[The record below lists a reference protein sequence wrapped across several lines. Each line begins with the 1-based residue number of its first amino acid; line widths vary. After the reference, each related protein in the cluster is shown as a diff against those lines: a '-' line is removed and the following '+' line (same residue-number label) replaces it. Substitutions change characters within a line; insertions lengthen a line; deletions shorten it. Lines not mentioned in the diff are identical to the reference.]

1 MLKKI
6 LITILVIVG
15 VGYASAFVR
24 GYKYQSAKAKDPI
37 IDNTITEKQEIID
50 EEIINDIL
58 SSNDVSKEV
67 DNNSTDNKVQE
78 VKKNKLIQ
86 S

>member
-24 GYKYQSAKAKDPI
+24 GYKYQSTKVKDPI

-67 DNNSTDNKVQE
+67 DNNSTDNEVQE
-78 VKKNKLIQ
+78 VKKNKIIQ

>member
-37 IDNTITEKQEIID
+37 IDTTITKKQEILD

-67 DNNSTDNKVQE
+67 DNNSTEITNQE
-78 VKKNKLIQ
+78 VKKNKIIQ

>member
-58 SSNDVSKEV
+58 SSNDVSKEM
-67 DNNSTDNKVQE
+67 DNNSTDNEVQE
-78 VKKNKLIQ
+78 VKKNKIIQ

>member
-6 LITILVIVG
+6 LIIFLVIVG

-24 GYKYQSAKAKDPI
+24 GYQYQSSKAKDPI
-37 IDNTITEKQEIID
+37 ENTTIKEKQEILD
-50 EEIINDIL
+50 EEIVNDIL
-58 SSNDVSKEV
+58 SNSDVSKEV
-67 DNNSTDNKVQE
+67 DNNSTEETNQE
-78 VKKNKLIQ
+78 VKKNKTIQ

>member
-6 LITILVIVG
+6 LIIFLVIVG

-24 GYKYQSAKAKDPI
+24 GYRYQSLKAKDPI
-37 IDNTITEKQEIID
+37 EDNTIKEKQEILD
-50 EEIINDIL
+50 EEIINEIL
-58 SSNDVSKEV
+58 SNSDISKEA
-67 DNNSTDNKVQE
+67 DNNSTEETNQE
-78 VKKNKLIQ
+78 VKKNKTIQ

>member
-58 SSNDVSKEV
+58 SSNDVSKEM
-67 DNNSTDNKVQE
+67 DNNSTDNEVQE
-78 VKKNKLIQ
+78 VKKRDERTY
-86 S
+86 

>member
-24 GYKYQSAKAKDPI
+24 GYKYQSSKAKDPI
-37 IDNTITEKQEIID
+37 IDTTIIEKQEILD

-58 SSNDVSKEV
+58 DT
-67 DNNSTDNKVQE
+67 NNSDCPTCR
-78 VKKNKLIQ
+78 
-86 S
+86 

>member
-6 LITILVIVG
+6 LIIFLVIVG

-24 GYKYQSAKAKDPI
+24 GYRYQSLKAKDPI
-37 IDNTITEKQEIID
+37 EDNTIKEKQEILD
-50 EEIINDIL
+50 EEIINEIL
-58 SSNDVSKEV
+58 SNSDISKEV
-67 DNNSTDNKVQE
+67 DNNSTEETNQE
-78 VKKNKLIQ
+78 LKKNKTIQ